1 MSTFAMICNHRV
13 IEIIHDVKEA
23 PQWPPDPSG
32 NIVTSVKCSEEAT
45 RNWVYDSETGSVREP
60 VIPEPEPEP
69 SQPTQLDRIETAMNH
84 TLDEIRAEGAAAA
97 SVQLLA
103 VGAEL
108 TEALAAAKMD
118 VPATAGTFAGSW
130 KEWTADGQTATA
142 KSLWQYQGIGYQA
155 RTDIQKIEVY
165 APDKATNNYAVRPI
179 PDANGIFP
187 GMLNMDVSIG
197 MKVRDWEDGKVYLCY
212 ANPITSLQWAPHSV
226 PASFEWYEG

>member
-1 MSTFAMICNHRV
+1 MIYAMVLKNRV
-13 IEIIHDVKEA
+13 IDIKESETI
-23 PQWPPDPSG
+23 PKYPPDAYG
-32 NIVTSVKCSEEAT
+32 NEVTSVECSDDVT
-45 RNWVYDSETGSVREP
+45 VGMIYDAETGSFTEYEP
-60 VIPEPEPEP
+60 PEPEPTKK
-69 SQPTQLDRIETAMNH
+69 TQLDRIEEQLNKSF
-84 TLDEIRAEGAAAA
+84 DEIRAEGAAAA

-187 GMLNMDVSIG
+187 GMINMDVSIG
-197 MKVRDWEDGKVYLCY
+197 MKVRDWEDGQVYICY
-212 ANPITSLQWAPHSV
+212 ANPITSLQWAPHTVDS
-226 PASFEWYEG
+226 SFKLYEG